1 MADPA
6 TEPLATVTETEDLP
20 RTKEKMG
27 ELSQAASIH
36 YSTKNYDAAAEHYAD
51 AVEIQAELNGEMAP
65 ENAELLFYYGRAL
78 YRSAVAK
85 SDVLGNKVATQE
97 KKKKQPKAKKGHQ
110 SRDGRGVKRRK
121 G

>member
-6 TEPLATVTETEDLP
+6 TEPLATVTETEDIP
-20 RTKEKMG
+20 RTKEKLS

-36 YSTKNYDAAAEHYAD
+36 YSTKNFPAAAESYAN

-78 YRSAVAK
+78 
-85 SDVLGNKVATQE
+85 
-97 KKKKQPKAKKGHQ
+97 
-110 SRDGRGVKRRK
+110 
-121 G
+121 

>member
-20 RTKEKMG
+20 RTKEKMA

-65 ENAELLFYYGRAL
+65 EKRNALRIFDA
-78 YRSAVAK
+78 AVRHLVVRRHAVFRNV
-85 SDVLGNKVATQE
+85 DRRQIRIGPV
-97 KKKKQPKAKKGHQ
+97 KADQQIAQG
-110 SRDGRGVKRRK
+110 
-121 G
+121 